1 MLNDLGRALL
11 QVPQSGYQQSA
22 ILSSHASNPSKTDAA
37 RFQNLRLDTRS
48 RSTKEGINPSISALT
63 EGVCPALTRLDS
75 PANTN
80 LTQIYVIRN
89 YTLSICESRRAKSR
103 YQSTSRALHFSVS
116 TNTHKGSLRKDAL
129 RQSPFPKRIPQTTI
143 TQFTLVERERA
154 ETPTIQLTPSA
165 SFVQGKTPSVNPFSA
180 KLPNQPSR
188 NLRWLKWNSAASL
201 AFAP

>member
-48 RSTKEGINPSISALT
+48 RSTEEGINPSISALT

-80 LTQIYVIRN
+80 LTQIYVIN
-89 YTLSICESRRAKSR
+89 LQKQASEKQVPEHQSCAPLLSE
-103 YQSTSRALHFSVS
+103 Y
-116 TNTHKGSLRKDAL
+116 
-129 RQSPFPKRIPQTTI
+129 
-143 TQFTLVERERA
+143 
-154 ETPTIQLTPSA
+154 
-165 SFVQGKTPSVNPFSA
+165 
-180 KLPNQPSR
+180 
-188 NLRWLKWNSAASL
+188 
-201 AFAP
+201 